1 VPRRFDAPRSA
12 PPNGTLPEE
21 QHAAARA
28 ATERRR
34 RLRTLAGVLAV
45 AALLVAVLVAFGGFR
60 RDPAERGST
69 TTVAGRTVR
78 GVSET
83 AALLRGL
90 PQHGPT
96 LGDPR
101 APVTIVVVSDLKCPH
116 CQRHA
121 LTTQREI
128 VDRLV
133 RSGRAR
139 LTLHLVNQRDA
150 ARGTTDGEDA
160 RRAAYSL
167 VAKDR
172 FWSFV
177 QTSFWNQGPTDRAW
191 ATAPF
196 LRAIAAAA
204 PGVDP
209 ADLVVGPSP
218 ASAAAISA
226 ADRLSRRLGTDET
239 PSIYVAARGSRELRR
254 ITAIDDLDAIE
265 RAVDAATPRG
275 R

>member
-1 VPRRFDAPRSA
+1 MPGHPDEPHVAAP
-12 PPNGTLPEE
+12 
-21 QHAAARA
+21 AAA
-28 ATERRR
+28 ERRR
-34 RLRTLAGVLAV
+34 RLRTLGGVLAV
-45 AALLVAVLVAFGGFR
+45 VALLVAAVVAFGAFQ

-78 GVSET
+78 GASET

-101 APVTIVVVSDLKCPH
+101 APVTILVISDLKCPH

-121 LTTQREI
+121 LTTQREL

-139 LTLHLVNQRDA
+139 LTLQLVNQRDA
-150 ARGTTDGEDA
+150 ARGTTDGEGA

-167 VAKDR
+167 VATDR

-177 QTSFWNQGPTDRAW
+177 LTSFWNQGPTDQAW
-191 ATAPF
+191 ATAAF
-196 LRAIAAAA
+196 LRVIAAAA

-209 ADLVVGPSP
+209 ARLAVGPSP
-218 ASAAAISA
+218 ESSAAIAA
-226 ADRLSRRLGTDET
+226 ADRLARRLGTDET
-239 PSIYVAARGSRELRR
+239 PSIYVAARGSGDLQRV
-254 ITAIDDLDAIE
+254 TAIDDLDAIE
-265 RAVDAATPRG
+265 RAVDAATARE

>member
-1 VPRRFDAPRSA
+1 MPGHPDEP
-12 PPNGTLPEE
+12 
-21 QHAAARA
+21 HAAARA
-28 ATERRR
+28 ATDRRR
-34 RLRTLAGVLAV
+34 RLRTLGAVLAV
-45 AALLVAVLVAFGGFR
+45 VVLLVAVVVAFGAFR

-69 TTVAGRTVR
+69 TTVAGRTIR
-78 GVSET
+78 GASET

-101 APVTIVVVSDLKCPH
+101 APVTIVVLSDLKCPH

-133 RSGRAR
+133 RRGRAR
-139 LTLHLVNQRDA
+139 LTLQLVNQRDA

-167 VAKDR
+167 VTKGG
-172 FWSFV
+172 FWSFAL
-177 QTSFWNQGPTDRAW
+177 TSFWNQGPTDRSW

-209 ADLVVGPSP
+209 AELVIDPSP
-218 ASAAAISA
+218 ASGPGIAA
-226 ADRLSRRLGTDET
+226 ADRLARRLGTDET
-239 PSIYVAARGSRELRR
+239 PSIYVAARGSGELRR
-254 ITAIDDLDAIE
+254 VTAIDDVDAIE
-265 RAVDAATPRG
+265 RAVDAAAQRG